1 VTRLR
6 TLIGRFLPEGA
17 LVLSVLTFGYFAMGI
32 VRNRVFATTF
42 GADVELDAY
51 NAAFKIPEVA
61 LDVLVASGLTAPFV
75 PIFSSLRRR
84 DEEAANDFGRTVLS
98 VAVLVMSVTVLVL
111 FLVAPATV
119 GLVAHGFDESTKELY
134 VSLFRIMCLTPVI
147 FAASITIGEVLV
159 ANQRFVFYALAPILY
174 TGGIVLFTFLF
185 AGQLGIHATALGAV
199 AGALAHLAIRI
210 AGLRRTTFRIRP
222 KFKIRTPAF
231 VEFIRLMLPRMVS
244 HPIEPL
250 VFTFFTG
257 LASTLGPGS
266 VSSVN
271 FASDYQVVP
280 VSLIG
285 VSFSLAVFPTLA
297 AAYTRDDGA
306 TFRAVLRRNILTIGL
321 LTTLGAIVLA
331 IGAPLFVEVLLGG
344 GEFGPDDVARTAA
357 VLSAFALSIPF
368 DSLSYPL
375 SRALYAT
382 HNTLLQ
388 VIASIAA
395 FGTIVVVASSL
406 APGIGIVAIPLGYA
420 AGSAVKVGLL
430 TIFLV
435 PRIRRIG
442 RGPGAGAE
450 APSGASPEPS
460 PDA

>member
-1 VTRLR
+1 
-6 TLIGRFLPEGA
+6 
-17 LVLSVLTFGYFAMGI
+17 
-32 VRNRVFATTF
+32 
-42 GADVELDAY
+42 
-51 NAAFKIPEVA
+51 
-61 LDVLVASGLTAPFV
+61 
-75 PIFSSLRRR
+75 
-84 DEEAANDFGRTVLS
+84 
-98 VAVLVMSVTVLVL
+98 
-111 FLVAPATV
+111 
-119 GLVAHGFDESTKELY
+119 
-134 VSLFRIMCLTPVI
+134 MCLTPVI

-174 TGGIVLFTFLF
+174 TGGIVVFTFLF
-185 AGQLGIHATALGAV
+185 ASQLGIHATALGAV

-222 KFKIRTPAF
+222 RFQVRTPAF

-306 TFRAVLRRNILTIGL
+306 TFRTVLRRNVLTIGL
-321 LTTLGAIVLA
+321 LTTLGAIVLTL
-331 IGAPLFVEVLLGG
+331 GAPLFVDVLLGG
-344 GEFGPDDVARTAA
+344 GEFGPDDVVRTAA

-430 TIFLV
+430 TIFLI

-442 RGPGAGAE
+442 RGPGAAGTADA
-450 APSGASPEPS
+450 APPQPS
-460 PDA
+460 PGA

>member
-1 VTRLR
+1 MTRLR
-6 TLIGRFLPEGA
+6 ALIGRFLPEGA

-250 VFTFFTG
+250 AFTFFTG

-285 VSFSLAVFPTLA
+285 VSFSLAVFPALA
-297 AAYTRDDGA
+297 AAYGAGDGP
-306 TFRAVLRRNILTIGL
+306 TFRQILRRNVVTIGVLTIL
-321 LTTLGAIVLA
+321 AAIVLA
-331 IGAPLFVEVLLGG
+331 VLAHPLVAILLGG
-344 GEFGPDDVARTAA
+344 GAFGPSDVDRTAT
-357 VLSAFALSIPF
+357 VLTAYALSIPF

-382 HNTLLQ
+382 HNTMLQ
-388 VIASIAA
+388 VLASICG
-395 FGTIVVVASSL
+395 FVTLVIVGSTL
-406 APGIGIVAIPLGYA
+406 ADPVGIVAIPLAAA
-420 AGSAVKVGLL
+420 AGGAVKVALL
-430 TIFLV
+430 TVFLV
-435 PRIRRIG
+435 PRLRRIG
-442 RGPGAGAE
+442 SEGGDATPAPAEAGAE
-450 APSGASPEPS
+450 RS
-460 PDA
+460 